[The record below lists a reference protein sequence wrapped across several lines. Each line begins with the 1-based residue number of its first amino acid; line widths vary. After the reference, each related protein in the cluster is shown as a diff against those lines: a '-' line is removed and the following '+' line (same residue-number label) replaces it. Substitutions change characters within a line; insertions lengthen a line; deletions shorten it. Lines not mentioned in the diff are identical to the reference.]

1 VLSAQAKLLD
11 GLIDGKDRP
20 SVAATQQAISKL
32 HSLLNSGNLDVAGK
46 FLISVANLAK
56 AATYPR
62 FGSSCRGQALEIM
75 RRIAPRES
83 IAELKKMWEW
93 ADEGS
98 PLESTSVYAL
108 ARLGTK
114 ESVWPLVNGV
124 DRLTPAQKQSCI
136 NGLRSAGTPCAQ
148 EALEAIQANDQS
160 NPNPAKAPG
169 SAAKARPTRLNW
181 TVLPQGWWSDPKYQS
196 QVAKINS
203 KTKNPGIILER
214 LAYLESLGPRLAY
227 EGKDRLGSEAYWV
240 FVFDRHVVA
249 ECPLWGNA
257 IYVIR
262 GTGDWRTLLSK
273 SKREL
278 LTAGQGR
285 IQRISH
291 KGDWKS
297 RLVLELKK

>member
-1 VLSAQAKLLD
+1 LLSDQAKRLD
-11 GLIDGKDRP
+11 ELVNQKDRK
-20 SVAATQQAISKL
+20 SVTATQGTISAL
-32 HSLLNSGNLDVAGK
+32 HSTLCSGNFDVAGK

-56 AATYPR
+56 TATYPR

-83 IAELKKMWEW
+83 IAEFKKMWKW
-93 ADEGS
+93 AEEGS
-98 PLESTSVYAL
+98 PLRSRVVFAL
-108 ARLGTK
+108 ASLGTK

-124 DRLTPAQKQSCI
+124 DRLTDSQKQSCI
-136 NGLRSAGTPCAQ
+136 NGLRSAGTPCAE
-148 EALEAIQANDQS
+148 EALGAIRANDLS
-160 NPNPAKAPG
+160 KPNPAKAPG
-169 SAAKARPTRLNW
+169 SAAKARTIRLNW

-196 QVAKINS
+196 QVARINA

-214 LAYLESLGPRLAY
+214 LTYVESMGPKESY
-227 EGKDRLGSEAYWV
+227 VGEDRLGSVAYWV
-240 FVFDRHVVA
+240 FLFDRHVVA

-278 LTAGQGR
+278 LTAAKGR
-285 IQRISH
+285 IRRISH
-291 KGDWKS
+291 NGAWKS
-297 RLVLELKK
+297 RLALELKK